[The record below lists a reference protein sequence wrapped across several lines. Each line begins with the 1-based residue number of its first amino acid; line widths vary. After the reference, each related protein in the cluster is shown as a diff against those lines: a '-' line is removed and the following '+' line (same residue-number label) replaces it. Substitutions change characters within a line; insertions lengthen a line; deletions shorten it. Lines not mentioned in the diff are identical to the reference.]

1 MPKSKGNKR
10 KQQQQQQHQQGNWS
24 AADHAERS
32 EHKERKR
39 QRQDVKHARRHQR
52 TALLTHDTFDKR
64 QQLKVKLHFTKTYRK
79 MEQLKDRLAQW
90 DPVAEAELQRNEEE
104 EKKQLLLL
112 QEQEQGIQKKKWV
125 RPGPE
130 TWKLKGAAR
139 PAHLVY
145 DFDTRY
151 QCPHQKAHDDYKT
164 KQSRQQNLLQTPWAE
179 EGRAASVLRDYM
191 STLMQCGHLQVEM
204 GGNNNSPIPFWQEC
218 MTLERLHSL
227 QWTTAPRDILQWY
240 MDQGDSQQAEQFLE
254 QHPPSDDVWWVFSSA
269 WLAVELQ
276 RSPHER
282 MVSAVRNNPFGAYY
296 LAFYE
301 TFDQVFEY
309 QDELQEADDIPQS
322 SLEEAIEYCTSVG
335 KMWKS
340 NGADRILKRL
350 ILDTL
355 QQEAKDGDSTSELT
369 WRDLEWKIRLAKI
382 EEAYEKQ
389 RNNDD
394 NAPEGPDISMYAEM
408 FRTSMDMLEQ
418 AGTIPKIL

>member
-1 MPKSKGNKR
+1 MPKSKGTKR
-10 KQQQQQQHQQGNWS
+10 KQQGNWS

-32 EHKERKR
+32 EHKEKKN
-39 QRQDVKHARRHQR
+39 RQDARRHER

-64 QQLKVKLHFTKTYRK
+64 QQLRVKLHFTKTSRK
-79 MEQLKDRLAQW
+79 MEQLKERLMQW
-90 DPVAEAELQRNEEE
+90 DPVAEAELQRKEEEE

-112 QEQEQGIQKKKWV
+112 QDQEQGKKKKWV

-151 QCPHQKAHDDYKT
+151 QCPHQKAHDDYRT
-164 KQSRQQNLLQTPWAE
+164 KQSRLQNLLQTPMAKQE
-179 EGRAASVLRDYM
+179 RAASVLRDYL

-204 GGNNNSPIPFWQEC
+204 GGNNNNPIPYWQEC
-218 MTLERLHSL
+218 MTLERLHSV

-240 MDQGDSQQAEQFLE
+240 MDQGNYQQAEQFLD
-254 QHPPSDDVWWVFSSA
+254 QHPPSDDVWWVFSTA

-276 RSPHER
+276 RSPHAR
-282 MVSAVRNNPFGAYY
+282 MVSAIRNNPFGAYY

-309 QDELQEADDIPQS
+309 QEELQEADDIPQS
-322 SLEEAIEYCTSVG
+322 SLEEAIEYCSSVG

-340 NGADRILKRL
+340 NGADRILQRL
-350 ILDTL
+350 ILGTL
-355 QQEAKDGDSTSELT
+355 LQEPKDDDSKSELT
-369 WRDLEWKIRLAKI
+369 WRDLEWKKRLSKI
-382 EEAYEKQ
+382 EKVYEKQ
-389 RNNDD
+389 RNNDSDD
-394 NAPEGPDISMYAEM
+394 NTAEGPDISMYAEM

-418 AGTIPKIL
+418 AGTIPKIPL